1 MQQIV
6 TEMVDL
12 TNKLIKSKEKE
23 QASKAKR
30 EMAGNDD
37 EEESEDEDDD
47 ADSAF
52 SDDSDGDNNDGLGF
66 VEETKDEEA
75 YGSDSDDDC
84 GFDLTVTMD
93 CITAPVKTTDDV
105 QAFRGALHSLSQRA
119 PVELRQLIDS
129 LPEKKRKFI
138 TEMFQTKS
146 IKVGEE
152 TTARRIVTVKRKA
165 QPEAGNVPQKSGLK
179 IPERK

>member
-37 EEESEDEDDD
+37 EEESENEDDD

-52 SDDSDGDNNDGLGF
+52 SDDSDGENNDGLGF
-66 VEETKDEEA
+66 VEETKDGEA

-84 GFDLTVTMD
+84 GVS
-93 CITAPVKTTDDV
+93 AN
-105 QAFRGALHSLSQRA
+105 SES
-119 PVELRQLIDS
+119 
-129 LPEKKRKFI
+129 
-138 TEMFQTKS
+138 
-146 IKVGEE
+146 
-152 TTARRIVTVKRKA
+152 
-165 QPEAGNVPQKSGLK
+165 
-179 IPERK
+179 